1 MQSQSI
7 SSRTFTWNKVW
18 TIILIVAMFLAATPI
33 LSASADTTDYYS
45 PTRATG
51 NGRGWSNP
59 FFALASD
66 NLYATATRNNK
77 FLKLTNFFIPS
88 IPGNSTIDGIE
99 VTVEGLTAG
108 KQVEVAIQGNAGGF
122 TSPKLTTFTSSES
135 TLTLGGATD
144 TWGKSWAAIDF
155 QNKLTVRLTVTGT
168 GGAVSIDQVRVK
180 VYFTPP
186 DTKLVL
192 DAVSGPYNGTANMTA
207 TLTVRATNAPLAGR
221 TVNFTLN
228 GASVGSTTTNA
239 SGVATLSNVPLTGI
253 AAGYYPYGAGASF
266 AGDPPWD
273 ATSITADLRINGTA
287 TTLVADP
294 ISGTYR
300 GTSSPIS
307 ATLTQTVG
315 GTALS
320 GKTINFYLDDVLIG
334 SAATNASG
342 IASIAGVDLTGYDAG
357 SYIGSLEATFAGD
370 GIIEPADDFGDLTVS
385 PVALTVTGGLT
396 PSNKVYDGTTATTL
410 TIGSPTLNGVLSGDN
425 ATLNTS
431 GATAAFIDKN
441 VGDNKTVQISGLTLD
456 GTEAGDY
463 TITQPTRQ
471 ANITKAMLTI
481 TADNQTKAAGSSDP
495 TFTFSY
501 SGLLGSD
508 TSAEIDTPPTC
519 NVPAPHAGTGAYAII
534 CSGGIDN
541 NYDFSYVNGTLTV
554 NAAGNAPTDISLSAS
569 TINENL
575 PAGTVVG
582 TLSTTDADPAD
593 TFTYSFCGGTNDASF
608 TITGN
613 SLKSA
618 AVFNWVTKRSY
629 SVCIRSTD
637 STALSTTKTFVISIN
652 KTTASFQ
659 DVPTNY
665 WAWMFVERLYS
676 AGITGGCGVNPLIYC
691 PEATVTR
698 AQMAVFLLRG
708 IHGSSYNPPA
718 VGAST
723 GFGDVQPTY
732 WAGAWIKQLV
742 IEGITAGCGN
752 GNYCP
757 ESPVTRAQMAVFLLR
772 GSHGS
777 SYNPPAVGA
786 GTGFGDVQPTYWAG
800 AWIKQLVTE
809 GITAGCGNGNYCPE
823 SPVTRAQMA
832 VFLVRTFNLP

>member
-1 MQSQSI
+1 MLTQST

-66 NLYATATRNNK
+66 NQYATATRSNK
-77 FLKLTNFFIPS
+77 FLKLTNFFIPP

-307 ATLTQTVG
+307 V
-315 GTALS
+315 
-320 GKTINFYLDDVLIG
+320 ILI
-334 SAATNASG
+334 
-342 IASIAGVDLTGYDAG
+342 
-357 SYIGSLEATFAGD
+357 
-370 GIIEPADDFGDLTVS
+370 
-385 PVALTVTGGLT
+385 
-396 PSNKVYDGTTATTL
+396 
-410 TIGSPTLNGVLSGDN
+410 
-425 ATLNTS
+425 
-431 GATAAFIDKN
+431 
-441 VGDNKTVQISGLTLD
+441 
-456 GTEAGDY
+456 
-463 TITQPTRQ
+463 
-471 ANITKAMLTI
+471 
-481 TADNQTKAAGSSDP
+481 
-495 TFTFSY
+495 
-501 SGLLGSD
+501 
-508 TSAEIDTPPTC
+508 
-519 NVPAPHAGTGAYAII
+519 
-534 CSGGIDN
+534 
-541 NYDFSYVNGTLTV
+541 
-554 NAAGNAPTDISLSAS
+554 
-569 TINENL
+569 
-575 PAGTVVG
+575 
-582 TLSTTDADPAD
+582 
-593 TFTYSFCGGTNDASF
+593 
-608 TITGN
+608 
-613 SLKSA
+613 
-618 AVFNWVTKRSY
+618 
-629 SVCIRSTD
+629 
-637 STALSTTKTFVISIN
+637 
-652 KTTASFQ
+652 
-659 DVPTNY
+659 
-665 WAWMFVERLYS
+665 
-676 AGITGGCGVNPLIYC
+676 
-691 PEATVTR
+691 
-698 AQMAVFLLRG
+698 
-708 IHGSSYNPPA
+708 
-718 VGAST
+718 
-723 GFGDVQPTY
+723 
-732 WAGAWIKQLV
+732 
-742 IEGITAGCGN
+742 
-752 GNYCP
+752 
-757 ESPVTRAQMAVFLLR
+757 
-772 GSHGS
+772 
-777 SYNPPAVGA
+777 
-786 GTGFGDVQPTYWAG
+786 
-800 AWIKQLVTE
+800 
-809 GITAGCGNGNYCPE
+809 
-823 SPVTRAQMA
+823 
-832 VFLVRTFNLP
+832 